1 MALTIRQGEKTTTA
15 EVRVGEK
22 LITALENA
30 GVSVSA
36 PCGGRCFCGKC
47 LVRVEGA
54 VSAVVDAERNFI
66 TDEMLSEGWRLAC
79 ACTVEGDVTVYVEE
93 ARATVMVD
101 GVEGDVELKPMA
113 SMREVMCPEP
123 SLKDQISDAA
133 RLAMMLGVDE
143 GDISDAA
150 MEMLPEAL
158 RAGKNAWAT
167 MFGGKVTGVYAEKP
181 RMYGCAVDIGTTTMA
196 AYMIDL
202 ETGAQLAAA
211 SMLNPQ
217 RTRGGDV
224 ITRANYTMEE
234 AGGLAELA
242 KLVRD
247 GVSELI
253 DRMCADK
260 GVERGEIRHI
270 ALVGNTIMMH
280 IAAGLCV
287 KYIATLPFVPVYSAT
302 RHVTAASM
310 DMDYPM
316 AMVTLGPCVAGY
328 VGADTI
334 AAAIACG
341 MDKPGENALLMDI
354 GTNGEMVLRTDK
366 GLWCCSAAAGP
377 AFEGAHIK
385 CGSGAVEGAIDSVKI
400 ENGEVAYTT
409 IAGKKAVSICGS
421 GIVSAISEMLKEEMI
436 DETGYLEDDE
446 LEIAENVSICQ
457 KDVRE
462 VQLAKAAIA
471 AGVGILCDAAGIEVE
486 DIETMYLAGGF
497 GSYIDKKAA
506 CNIGLIPMELLN
518 NIRSVGNAAGSGA
531 KMLVTDIK
539 AIARSEDIRRR
550 MKYIE
555 LSASADFQ
563 VRFADCMF
571 FE

>member
-1 MALTIRQGEKTTTA
+1 M
-15 EVRVGEK
+15 
-22 LITALENA
+22 
-30 GVSVSA
+30 S
-36 PCGGRCFCGKC
+36 P
-47 LVRVEGA
+47 
-54 VSAVVDAERNFI
+54 VVDAERNFI
-66 TDEMLSEGWRLAC
+66 SDEQLSEGWRLAC

-101 GVEGDVELKPMA
+101 GVEGDIELRPMA
-113 SMREVMCPEP
+113 TVREVMCPKP
-123 SLKDQISDAA
+123 SLKEQISDAA
-133 RLAMMLGVDE
+133 RLAMTLGVDE
-143 GDISDAA
+143 DDITDAA
-150 MEMLPEAL
+150 MEMLPQAL
-158 RAGKNAWAT
+158 RAGKSAWAT

-196 AYMIDL
+196 AYLIDL
-202 ETGAQLAAA
+202 DDGRQLASA

-234 AGGLAELA
+234 AEGLAELA

-247 GVSELI
+247 GVSGLI
-253 DRMCADK
+253 DKMCAENGIAKDE
-260 GVERGEIRHI
+260 VRHI

-280 IAAGLCV
+280 IAAKLCV
-287 KYIATLPFVPVYSAT
+287 KYIATLPFVPVYSKT
-302 RHVTAASM
+302 RHVTAQSM

-328 VGADTI
+328 MGADTI
-334 AAAIACG
+334 AAAVACG
-341 MDKPGENALLMDI
+341 MDRDGENALLMDI
-354 GTNGEMVLRTDK
+354 GTNGEMVLRTEN

-385 CGSGAVEGAIDSVKI
+385 CGSGAVEGAVDSVKI
-400 ENGEVAYTT
+400 VDGEVEYTT

-421 GIVSAISEMLKEEMI
+421 GIVSAISEMLRAEMI
-436 DETGYLEDDE
+436 DETGYLEDEE
-446 LEIAENVSICQ
+446 LEICENVSICQ

-471 AGVGILCDAAGIEVE
+471 AGVEILCDAAGIDVDE
-486 DIETMYLAGGF
+486 IETMYLAGGF

-506 CNIGLIPMELLN
+506 CNIGLIPMDLLE

-531 KMLVTDIK
+531 KMMIADVD
-539 AIARSEDIRRR
+539 AIERGEDIRRR

-563 VRFADCMF
+563 ERFADCMF